1 MKRKGMMVIF
11 LISMLSMFFPIT
23 AFAENNES
31 EITIMPRWTYIASVD
46 GNLATNGTEA
56 TVDCWVKGY
65 YGRATKAKIIT
76 ELQVKSSATNWI
88 PVAIWTDTQ
97 NDYEASVYE
106 TKTINPDNT
115 YRVKIT
121 ATVWEGSQ
129 SETTTLF
136 VD

>member
-1 MKRKGMMVIF
+1 MKKHSLVAAF
-11 LISMLSMFFPIT
+11 LLSVLILTLPIT
-23 AFAENNES
+23 AFAYAGES
-31 EITIMPRWTYIASVD
+31 EATIMPRWTYIASVD
-46 GNLATNGTEA
+46 GSLTENGTEA

-65 YGRATKAKIIT
+65 YGSATKTKIIA
-76 ELQVKSSATNWI
+76 ELQVQSSATNWI

-97 NDYEASVYE
+97 NAFKASVHE

-129 SETTTLF
+129 SETATLF